1 MSGPVRVVIADDHPM
16 FRFGLRMALAG
27 ATEPEVVGEA
37 SNGAEL
43 AGLVERL
50 RPGVVLTDVAMPAGD
65 GLSAIRILAERF
77 PDIAALVLTMHAE
90 DETVIAALR
99 AGARGYLLKDA
110 EREEIVRAVLTVASG
125 GTVYDGSV
133 GRRISDFVSRPLRP
147 GKAFAQLTDREHE
160 VLEQV
165 AAGRSNHEIAAVL
178 QLSEK
183 TVRNNVATVLA
194 KLAARDR
201 AALVARARDAFGS
214 PIPSTFVPAESERSA
229 PGGTA
234 SPHRIGDQAGAAQD

>member
-27 ATEPEVVGEA
+27 AAELEVVGEA

-43 AGLVERL
+43 AGLVQRE
-50 RPGVVLTDVAMPAGD
+50 RPGVVLTDVAMPGGD
-65 GLSAIRILAERF
+65 GLSAIRMLTERF
-77 PDIAALVLTMHAE
+77 PDIGALVLTMHAE

-99 AGARGYLLKDA
+99 AGARGYLLKGA
-110 EREEIVRAVLTVASG
+110 ERDEIVRAVLTVASG

-147 GKAFAQLTDREHE
+147 GKAFTQLTDREHE

-165 AAGRSNHEIAAVL
+165 AAGRSNHEIAAL
-178 QLSEK
+178 LHLSEK
-183 TVRNNVATVLA
+183 TVRNNVATILA
-194 KLAARDR
+194 KLAVRDR
-201 AALVARARDAFGS
+201 AALVARARDAFGHA
-214 PIPSTFVPAESERSA
+214 IPTAVQAETERPV
-229 PGGTA
+229 PGGDNL
-234 SPHRIGDQAGAAQD
+234 S